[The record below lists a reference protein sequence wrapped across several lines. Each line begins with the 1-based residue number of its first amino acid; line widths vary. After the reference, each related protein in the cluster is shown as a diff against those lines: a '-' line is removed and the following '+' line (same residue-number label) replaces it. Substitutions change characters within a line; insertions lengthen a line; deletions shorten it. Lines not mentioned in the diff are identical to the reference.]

1 MGQEL
6 LAVMGEMILLH
17 EKLIDLS
24 ETKQEVLLEREVKR
38 LTEVINKEKDLLQEL
53 RDREEKRQQITEK
66 LAGRT
71 DQTLKDVLGLLS
83 PPVKRMVENRA
94 ADLKEKAE
102 KLQRMNDLNEEL
114 LRDGMA
120 FVHHMI
126 GHLTTTNQSITYGRP
141 NQKPLQTPRGYFDT
155 KA

>member
-17 EKLIDLS
+17 EKLIVLS
-24 ETKQEVLLEREVKR
+24 EEKQEALVERDVKR
-38 LTEVINKEKDLLQEL
+38 LTEVMNKEKELLQKL
-53 RDREEKRQQITEK
+53 RSSEEKRQQITHK
-66 LAGRT
+66 LAGQT
-71 DQTLKDVLGLLS
+71 DQTLKDVLGILS

-141 NQKPLQTPRGYFDT
+141 NQKPMQTPRGYFDT

>member
-6 LAVMGEMILLH
+6 LEVMGEMILLH
-17 EKLIDLS
+17 DKLIVLS
-24 ETKQEVLLEREVKR
+24 EEKQEALVERDVKR
-38 LTEVINKEKDLLQEL
+38 LTEVINKEKELLQKL
-53 RDREEKRQQITEK
+53 RVSEEKRQQITEK
-66 LAGRT
+66 LAGR
-71 DQTLKDVLGLLS
+71 DQTLKQVLGLLS

-102 KLQRMNDLNEEL
+102 KLQSMNDVNEDL

-126 GHLTTTNQSITYGRP
+126 GHLTTSNQSITYGRP
-141 NQKPLQTPRGYFDT
+141 NQKPMQTPRGYFDT

>member
-17 EKLIDLS
+17 EKLIVLS
-24 ETKQEVLLEREVKR
+24 EKKQNALLERDVKR
-38 LTEVINKEKDLLQEL
+38 LTEVINKEKNLLQEL
-53 RDREEKRQQITEK
+53 RISEEKRQQITEK

-94 ADLKEKAE
+94 TDLKEKAE

-141 NQKPLQTPRGYFDT
+141 NQKPMQTPRGYFDT

>member
-6 LAVMGEMILLH
+6 LEVMGEMILLH
-17 EKLIDLS
+17 DKLIVLS
-24 ETKQEVLLEREVKR
+24 DEKQEALVERDVKR
-38 LTEVINKEKDLLQEL
+38 LTEVMNKEKELLQKL
-53 RDREEKRQQITEK
+53 RVSEEKRQQITEK
-66 LAGRT
+66 LADRT
-71 DQTLKDVLGLLS
+71 DQTLKEVLGLLS

-102 KLQRMNDLNEEL
+102 KLQLINDLNEEL

-126 GHLTTTNQSITYGRP
+126 GHLTTSNQSITYGRP

>member
-6 LAVMGEMILLH
+6 LEVMGEMILLH
-17 EKLIDLS
+17 DKLIVLS
-24 ETKQEVLLEREVKR
+24 EEKKEALVERDVKR
-38 LTEVINKEKDLLQEL
+38 LTEIMNKEKELLQKL
-53 RDREEKRQQITEK
+53 RVNEEKRQQMTEN
-66 LAGRT
+66 LAGR
-71 DQTLKDVLGLLS
+71 DQTLKQVLGLLS

-102 KLQRMNDLNEEL
+102 KLQSMNNVNEEL

>member
-6 LAVMGEMILLH
+6 LSVMGEMILLH
-17 EKLIDLS
+17 EKLIVRS
-24 ETKQEVLLEREVKR
+24 KQKQEALLERDVKR

-53 RDREEKRQQITEK
+53 RVSEEKRQQITEK

-71 DQTLKDVLGLLS
+71 DQTLKEVLGMLS

-94 ADLKEKAE
+94 ADLKEKAV
-102 KLQRMNDLNEEL
+102 KLQHMNDLNEEL